1 MGTTVSLTSA
11 DGFQLSAYRA
21 EPEGATRGGV
31 VVVQEIFGVNAH
43 IRSVVDRYAAAGFL
57 AIAPAIFDRDKPGIE
72 LGYTE
77 HDIAVGRDIARGK
90 LDFQKV
96 LADVDAAGNAAAQA
110 GEVGVVGYCFGGLV
124 TAAASIN
131 LAESFSA
138 AVSYYGGGTVGL
150 VDKSPAIPLMMHFGE
165 RDHAIPLDDVAK
177 ISAAWPNVT
186 VHLYDAEHGFNCDHR
201 GSFSAVP
208 AAIAQART
216 YRFFDDHLGVA
227 SA

>member
-1 MGTTVSLTSA
+1 MGTTISLTSS

-21 EPEGATRGGV
+21 EPEGAAHGGV

-57 AIAPAIFDRDKPGIE
+57 AIAPAIFDRDPPGIE

-77 HDIAVGRDIARGK
+77 EDIAVGRDIARGK

-96 LADVDAAGNAAAQA
+96 LADVDAAGKTAAEA
-110 GEVGVVGYCFGGLV
+110 GQVGVVGYCFGGLV
-124 TAAASIN
+124 TAAAAIN
-131 LAESFSA
+131 LAETFSA
-138 AVSYYGGGTVGL
+138 AVSYYGGGAVGL
-150 VDKSPAIPLMMHFGE
+150 VDKTPTVPLMMHFGE
-165 RDHAIPLDDVAK
+165 RDHAIPLDDVDTIK
-177 ISAAWPNVT
+177 SAWPNVT

-216 YRFFDDHLGVA
+216 YRFFDDHLA
-227 SA
+227 